1 MVRLGVPMG
10 EDDILPKCTDID
22 TMKKSNRG
30 IPFRGG

>member
-22 TMKKSNRG
+22 TMKSNRG